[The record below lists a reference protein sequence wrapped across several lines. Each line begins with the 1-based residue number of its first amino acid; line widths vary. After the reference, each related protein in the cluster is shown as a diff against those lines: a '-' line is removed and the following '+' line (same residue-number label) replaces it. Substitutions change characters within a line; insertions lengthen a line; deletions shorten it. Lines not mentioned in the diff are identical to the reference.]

1 MDYNKKVKDGLQ
13 KVGDGL
19 RRKLSGSTG
28 GNLSPDNSGEAHS
41 APPPKSKDT
50 IKPSIIRNCL
60 NKIDALYNLTDN
72 TPYGQWLKE
81 CAELKAQLPS
91 LRTAGEE
98 AQKILGIYYQSGRIR
113 DTLNKLDT
121 FAQQVHTSS
130 NPETARIKGYNNYC
144 FLLLHDVEAL
154 RKISI
159 SEVKPVQ
166 AGPEAVEALL
176 TEECSQMELWK
187 ELPQVRKLCREL
199 LDRIRRK
206 DRFYTPDLQKMERIT
221 QTLEALEALAENPTR
236 EMADR
241 LESMRN
247 QNKVLWEN
255 IHKAE
260 EICHRLLPVLTEEW
274 FQRLDPE
281 IEDNPINQ
289 MNVEQIQLLYREAL
303 TGLIE

>member
-50 IKPSIIRNCL
+50 IKPSIIRKCL

-81 CAELKAQLPS
+81 CAELKAQLPD
-91 LRTAGEE
+91 LRVAGDE
-98 AQKILGIYYQSGRIR
+98 AQKVLGIYYQSGRIL
-113 DTLNKLDT
+113 DTLNKLNA
-121 FAQQVHTSS
+121 FAERVNTSP
-130 NPETARIKGYNNYC
+130 NPEIARIKGYNNYC
-144 FLLLHDVEAL
+144 FLLMHDVDAL
-154 RKISI
+154 RQVSVP
-159 SEVKPVQ
+159 ELEPVR
-166 AGPEAVEALL
+166 AGPKTVEALL
-176 TEECSQMELWK
+176 TEECAQMEMWK
-187 ELPQVRKLCREL
+187 ELPETRRLCREML
-199 LDRIRRK
+199 ERIERK
-206 DRFYTPDLQKMERIT
+206 DRLFKSDLRIMQRIT
-221 QTLEALEALAENPTR
+221 LALEALDVLANSPTQK
-236 EMADR
+236 MVDR
-241 LESMRN
+241 LESMRT
-247 QNKVLWEN
+247 QNKTLREN
-255 IHKAE
+255 IRQAR
-260 EICHRLLPVLTEEW
+260 EIQRRLLPVLTEDW
-274 FQRLDPE
+274 FRRLNPE